1 MSVRSSVTEI
11 NVEVRRKQYDPKIEF
26 VERSRPPKVKKVGY
40 NSYLNG
46 SLYVG
51 DEVIGLNDEE
61 IRTADDFNRI
71 VCARSNEPARLRIRV
86 RRDCYYKINI
96 KRVEGE
102 QGKGEVLDLEIKW
115 RRGGMPLGVS
125 MEDSRGRI
133 TISEIQAGSIAD
145 GNFHYGDVMTHVNG
159 KRVTDIK
166 SARPAILEAINN
178 NKSLTIRVERPE
190 QLGEVSHLP
199 ADVAKIIKRQ
209 INFHRH
215 AHKYSAAITSAER
228 EATTSSIL
236 SRITEG
242 LTGRTSSRS
251 SRRSSPEVG
260 TARVTIQRPSSGDV
274 RAIPA
279 DTNADLKRTPPRP
292 GSQ

>member
-1 MSVRSSVTEI
+1 
-11 NVEVRRKQYDPKIEF
+11 
-26 VERSRPPKVKKVGY
+26 
-40 NSYLNG
+40 
-46 SLYVG
+46 
-51 DEVIGLNDEE
+51 
-61 IRTADDFNRI
+61 
-71 VCARSNEPARLRIRV
+71 
-86 RRDCYYKINI
+86 
-96 KRVEGE
+96 
-102 QGKGEVLDLEIKW
+102 
-115 RRGGMPLGVS
+115 
-125 MEDSRGRI
+125 
-133 TISEIQAGSIAD
+133 
-145 GNFHYGDVMTHVNG
+145 MTHVNG

-215 AHKYSAAITSAER
+215 AHKYSACITTAER

-236 SRITEG
+236 SRITAG
-242 LTGRTSSRS
+242 LAGNTSSRS

-274 RAIPA
+274 REIPA
-279 DTNADLKRTPPRP
+279 DSTADLKRTPPRP

>member
-1 MSVRSSVTEI
+1 M
-11 NVEVRRKQYDPKIEF
+11 D
-26 VERSRPPKVKKVGY
+26 
-40 NSYLNG
+40 
-46 SLYVG
+46 
-51 DEVIGLNDEE
+51 
-61 IRTADDFNRI
+61 
-71 VCARSNEPARLRIRV
+71 
-86 RRDCYYKINI
+86 
-96 KRVEGE
+96 
-102 QGKGEVLDLEIKW
+102 
-115 RRGGMPLGVS
+115 
-125 MEDSRGRI
+125 DSRGRI

-190 QLGEVSHLP
+190 RLEEVSHLP

-215 AHKYSAAITSAER
+215 AHKYSAAITTAER

-236 SRITEG
+236 SRVTEG

-260 TARVTIQRPSSGDV
+260 TARVTIQRPSTGDIKQ
-274 RAIPA
+274 IPA
-279 DTNADLKRTPPRP
+279 DTTAAKVKETPPRP

>member
-1 MSVRSSVTEI
+1 
-11 NVEVRRKQYDPKIEF
+11 
-26 VERSRPPKVKKVGY
+26 
-40 NSYLNG
+40 
-46 SLYVG
+46 
-51 DEVIGLNDEE
+51 
-61 IRTADDFNRI
+61 
-71 VCARSNEPARLRIRV
+71 
-86 RRDCYYKINI
+86 
-96 KRVEGE
+96 
-102 QGKGEVLDLEIKW
+102 
-115 RRGGMPLGVS
+115 MPLGVS
-125 MEDSRGRI
+125 MEESRGRI
-133 TISEIQAGSIAD
+133 TIGEIQAGSIAD

-215 AHKYSAAITSAER
+215 AHKYSACITSAER

-236 SRITEG
+236 SRITAG
-242 LTGRTSSRS
+242 LTGNTSSRS

-260 TARVTIQRPSSGDV
+260 TARVTIQRASSSDV
-274 RAIPA
+274 RPIPA
-279 DTNADLKRTPPRP
+279 DSTNDLKRTPPRP